1 MDRDVL
7 FGLEPLN
14 TRLGDYKVARAGF
27 VITVSTVGGRPLG
40 KITLS
45 PSGEQR
51 GALWLH
57 GSLAGEF
64 FYSRKKWHVYPIEN
78 GRIAREAMGKDPL
91 DYLIHRYERS
101 RQADSKGNG
110 KSKTRVAA
118 AQH

>member
-1 MDRDVL
+1 MDREVL

-14 TRLGDYKVARAGF
+14 TRLGDYKIEKTGF
-27 VITVSTVGGRPLG
+27 IITVSTAGGRPLG

-51 GALWLH
+51 GALWLR

-64 FYSRKKWHVYPIEN
+64 FYSRKKWYVYPIEN
-78 GRIAREAMGKDPL
+78 GSIAREAMGKDPL
-91 DYLIHRYERS
+91 AYLIHRYERS
-101 RQADSKGNG
+101 RQTSSKGNG

-118 AQH
+118 GQA